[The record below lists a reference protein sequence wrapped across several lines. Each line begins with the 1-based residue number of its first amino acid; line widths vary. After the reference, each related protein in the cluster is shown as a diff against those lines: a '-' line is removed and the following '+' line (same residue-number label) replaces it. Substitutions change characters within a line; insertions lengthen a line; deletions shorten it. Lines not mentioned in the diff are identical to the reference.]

1 MSSFKRLL
9 PFLLRYR
16 LRYLGGAAC
25 LLVAT
30 TMAVGI
36 PWTVKRA
43 VDALE
48 RDGAAA
54 HLGPFVLLILLLAAA
69 HGVARLG
76 SRFAMLGAGQ
86 WVEHDLRTALYARL
100 LTLPPAFYHLH
111 RTGDLMSRA
120 SNDISALR
128 ALAGFGSVMLIGTL
142 FAFAGTLG
150 AMWMIDPWLTLF
162 AMAPFPGLVVIA
174 KRFNHDVEVRS
185 TAVQEQLGALSAKA
199 QENLTG
205 MAVVRAY
212 TMEEREIAE
221 FARLNA
227 EYRTRNLA
235 LARIQSVS
243 WPLMG
248 LVSGVGALIVL
259 WLGGKAVVDGRIS
272 LGSFVAFN
280 GYLAQLAWPTIALGW
295 TLASIQRGLAAM
307 QRVVEILDA
316 RPHESFGGLADAPGL
331 SADWGSA
338 GAISGPPQMKKNA
351 PEQPPKLPAG
361 QEPEPALLPN
371 GPLEFKHLTFAYD
384 DRGPALRDV
393 SFVVP
398 AGAVVAVVGPDRE
411 RQVDARHAALPA
423 LRAAARHGAGS
434 AGRDV
439 LDLPLGPLRRSVG
452 YVPQESFL
460 FSRSLRDNVRLAD
473 ERAAPER
480 LEAVA
485 RHRGPGR
492 RSGRAARGLGHG
504 GRRARPH
511 AVRRPAPAGGAGARA
526 GRGPAVPGPRR
537 RARLGGRRQGVGD
550 HARAPRGGERAHHA
564 AHDPPAEGRG
574 RGGPDR
580 GARRGARGGGGAP
593 RRAAGRGRPLR
604 APLAR
609 AAAGGRARQCV
620 TPSRKTR
627 SSAGPTTRAL
637 MRRVWAF
644 TRPHIRLV
652 LVTCALFPAVSL
664 LELAQ
669 PYLVKIAI
677 DEHIL
682 RRDWAGLGRVA
693 AALPAPAR
701 RRSTC
706 CGRLQAYLTQLTGQR
721 VIHDLRAA
729 LFAHLQRQ
737 DAPLLRPEPG
747 RPPDDPASSTT
758 GRRSRSCSRAGSSRS
773 WATW

>member
-1 MSSFKRLL
+1 MFSFKRLL

-30 TMAVGI
+30 IMAVGI

-86 WVEHDLRTALYARL
+86 WVEHDLRAALYARL

-205 MAVVRAY
+205 IAVVRAY
-212 TMEEREIAE
+212 TMEDREIAE

-235 LARIQSVS
+235 LARVQSVS

-272 LGSFVAFN
+272 LGAFVAFN

-295 TLASIQRGLAAM
+295 TLANIQRGLAAM
-307 QRVVEILDA
+307 QRVVEILDS
-316 RPHESFGGLADAPGL
+316 RPHESLGDLSDAVSFICGGPEMAPALPQAADSRPG
-331 SADWGSA
+331 AAVDP
-338 GAISGPPQMKKNA
+338 SGGNRS
-351 PEQPPKLPAG
+351 
-361 QEPEPALLPN
+361 EPELLPN

-398 AGAVVAVVGPDRE
+398 AGSVVAVVGPT
-411 RQVDARHAALPA
+411 
-423 LRAAARHGAGS
+423 GS
-434 AGRDV
+434 GKSTLGTLLCRLYEPPRGTVWIGGRDV

-460 FSRSLRDNVRLAD
+460 FSRPLRDNVRLAD
-473 ERAAPER
+473 EHASSER
-480 LEAVA
+480 LEEVA
-485 RHRGPGR
+485 RTAGLADDLGALPAGWDTVV
-492 RSGRAARGLGHG
+492 GERGLTLSG
-504 GRRARPH
+504 GQ
-511 AVRRPAPAGGAGARA
+511 
-526 GRGPAVPGPRR
+526 
-537 RARLGGRRQGVGD
+537 RQRV
-550 HARAPRGGERAHHA
+550 A
-564 AHDPPAEGRG
+564 
-574 RGGPDR
+574 
-580 GARRGARGGGGAP
+580 
-593 RRAAGRGRPLR
+593 
-604 APLAR
+604 LAR
-609 AAAGGRARQCV
+609 ALVADPPFLVLDDVLASVDAAKEWEITRALRAAASGRTTLIMTHRLKAAAEADRIVVLDEGRVVEEGRHVDLVAAGGLYAR
-620 TPSRKTR
+620 
-627 SSAGPTTRAL
+627 L
-637 MRRVWAF
+637 WRVQQ
-644 TRPHIRLV
+644 LED
-652 LVTCALFPAVSL
+652 
-664 LELAQ
+664 ELAN
-669 PYLVKIAI
+669 A
-677 DEHIL
+677 
-682 RRDWAGLGRVA
+682 
-693 AALPAPAR
+693 
-701 RRSTC
+701 
-706 CGRLQAYLTQLTGQR
+706 
-721 VIHDLRAA
+721 
-729 LFAHLQRQ
+729 
-737 DAPLLRPEPG
+737 
-747 RPPDDPASSTT
+747 
-758 GRRSRSCSRAGSSRS
+758 
-773 WATW
+773 

>member
-1 MSSFKRLL
+1 VSSFKRLL

-30 TMAVGI
+30 IMAVSI

-54 HLGPFVLLILLLAAA
+54 HLGPFVLLILLLAGA

-86 WVEHDLRTALYARL
+86 WVEHDLRAALYARL

-142 FAFAGTLG
+142 FAFVGTLG
-150 AMWMIDPWLTLF
+150 AMWTIDPWLTLF

-227 EYRTRNLA
+227 EYRARNLA
-235 LARIQSVS
+235 LARVQSVS

-307 QRVVEILDA
+307 QRVVEILDSA
-316 RPHESFGGLADAPGL
+316 GHESLGGLADAPGL

-338 GAISGPPQMKKNA
+338 GAISGLPQMKKNA
-351 PEQPPKLPAG
+351 SDQPPTFLPGRPKSEPAPDG
-361 QEPEPALLPN
+361 PEPELLPN
-371 GPLEFKHLTFAYD
+371 GALEFKNLTFAYD
-384 DRGPALRDV
+384 DRGPALRGV

-398 AGAVVAVVGPDRE
+398 AGSVVAVVGPT
-411 RQVDARHAALPA
+411 
-423 LRAAARHGAGS
+423 GS
-434 AGRDV
+434 GKSTLGTLLCRLYEPPRGTVWVAGRDV

-460 FSRSLRDNVRLAD
+460 FSRPLRDNVRLAD
-473 ERAAPER
+473 EHASPGR
-480 LEAVA
+480 LEEVA
-485 RHRGPGR
+485 RTAGLADDLGALPAGWDTVV
-492 RSGRAARGLGHG
+492 GERGLTLSG
-504 GRRARPH
+504 GQ
-511 AVRRPAPAGGAGARA
+511 
-526 GRGPAVPGPRR
+526 
-537 RARLGGRRQGVGD
+537 RQRV
-550 HARAPRGGERAHHA
+550 A
-564 AHDPPAEGRG
+564 
-574 RGGPDR
+574 
-580 GARRGARGGGGAP
+580 
-593 RRAAGRGRPLR
+593 
-604 APLAR
+604 LAR
-609 AAAGGRARQCV
+609 ALVADPPFLVLDDVLASVDAAKEWEITRALRAAASGRTTLLMTHRLKAAAEADRIVVLDEGRVVEEGRHAELVAAGGLYAR
-620 TPSRKTR
+620 
-627 SSAGPTTRAL
+627 L
-637 MRRVWAF
+637 WRVQQ
-644 TRPHIRLV
+644 LED
-652 LVTCALFPAVSL
+652 
-664 LELAQ
+664 ELAN
-669 PYLVKIAI
+669 A
-677 DEHIL
+677 
-682 RRDWAGLGRVA
+682 
-693 AALPAPAR
+693 
-701 RRSTC
+701 
-706 CGRLQAYLTQLTGQR
+706 
-721 VIHDLRAA
+721 
-729 LFAHLQRQ
+729 
-737 DAPLLRPEPG
+737 
-747 RPPDDPASSTT
+747 
-758 GRRSRSCSRAGSSRS
+758 
-773 WATW
+773 

>member
-1 MSSFKRLL
+1 VSSFKRLL

-25 LLVAT
+25 LLVST

-69 HGVARLG
+69 HGIARLG

-142 FAFAGTLG
+142 FAFVGTLG
-150 AMWMIDPWLTLF
+150 AMWVIDPWLTLF

-227 EYRTRNLA
+227 EYRSRNLA

-307 QRVVEILDA
+307 QRVVEILDS
-316 RPHESFGGLADAPGL
+316 RPHESSGGLADAPGL

-351 PEQPPKLPAG
+351 SDQPPTFLPG
-361 QEPEPALLPN
+361 RPKSEPAPDGPQPELLPN
-371 GPLEFKHLTFAYD
+371 GPVEFKHLTFAYD

-398 AGAVVAVVGPDRE
+398 AGSVVAVVGPT
-411 RQVDARHAALPA
+411 
-423 LRAAARHGAGS
+423 GS
-434 AGRDV
+434 GKSTLGTLLCRLYEPPRGTVWIGGRDV

-460 FSRSLRDNVRLAD
+460 FSRPLRDNVRLAD
-473 ERAAPER
+473 EHASPER
-480 LEAVA
+480 LEEVA
-485 RHRGPGR
+485 RTAGLADDLGALPAGWDTVV
-492 RSGRAARGLGHG
+492 GERGLTLSG
-504 GRRARPH
+504 GQ
-511 AVRRPAPAGGAGARA
+511 
-526 GRGPAVPGPRR
+526 
-537 RARLGGRRQGVGD
+537 RQRV
-550 HARAPRGGERAHHA
+550 A
-564 AHDPPAEGRG
+564 
-574 RGGPDR
+574 
-580 GARRGARGGGGAP
+580 
-593 RRAAGRGRPLR
+593 
-604 APLAR
+604 LAR
-609 AAAGGRARQCV
+609 ALVADPPFLVLDDVLASVDAAKEWEITRALRAAASGRTTLLMTHRLKAAAEADRIVVLDEGRVVEEGRHAELVAAGGLYAR
-620 TPSRKTR
+620 
-627 SSAGPTTRAL
+627 L
-637 MRRVWAF
+637 WRVQQ
-644 TRPHIRLV
+644 LED
-652 LVTCALFPAVSL
+652 
-664 LELAQ
+664 ELAN
-669 PYLVKIAI
+669 A
-677 DEHIL
+677 
-682 RRDWAGLGRVA
+682 
-693 AALPAPAR
+693 
-701 RRSTC
+701 
-706 CGRLQAYLTQLTGQR
+706 
-721 VIHDLRAA
+721 
-729 LFAHLQRQ
+729 
-737 DAPLLRPEPG
+737 
-747 RPPDDPASSTT
+747 
-758 GRRSRSCSRAGSSRS
+758 
-773 WATW
+773 

>member
-1 MSSFKRLL
+1 VSSFRRLL
-9 PFLLRYR
+9 PYLLRYR

-25 LLVAT
+25 LLLAT
-30 TMAVGI
+30 LMSISI

-43 VDALE
+43 VDTLE

-54 HLGPFVLLILLLAAA
+54 HLAPFVLLILALAAA
-69 HGVARLG
+69 HGLARLG
-76 SRFAMLGAGQ
+76 SRFAILGAGQ

-100 LTLPPAFYHLH
+100 LTLPPAFYHVH

-120 SNDISALR
+120 SNDISTLR
-128 ALAGFGSVMLIGTL
+128 ALAGFGGVMLIGTI

-150 AMWMIDPWLTLF
+150 AMSAIDPWLTLF

-174 KRFNHDVEVRS
+174 KRFNHDVEARS

-235 LARIQSVS
+235 LARTQSVS

-307 QRVVEILDA
+307 QRVTEILDS
-316 RPHESFGGLADAPGL
+316 RPHESSGGLSGADGL

-351 PEQPPKLPAG
+351 SEEPPKLPPGSPDPDTGEA
-361 QEPEPALLPN
+361 ALLPN
-371 GPLEFKHLTFAYD
+371 GPLEFRGLTFAYD

-398 AGAVVAVVGPDRE
+398 AGSVVAVVGPT
-411 RQVDARHAALPA
+411 
-423 LRAAARHGAGS
+423 GS
-434 AGRDV
+434 GKSTLGTLLCRLYEPPRGTVWVGGRDV

-460 FSRSLRDNVRLAD
+460 FSRPLRDNVRLAD
-473 ERAAPER
+473 EHAGPER
-480 LEAVA
+480 LEEVA
-485 RHRGPGR
+485 RTAGLADDLGAL
-492 RSGRAARGLGHG
+492 AAGWDTVVGERGLTLSG
-504 GRRARPH
+504 GQ
-511 AVRRPAPAGGAGARA
+511 
-526 GRGPAVPGPRR
+526 
-537 RARLGGRRQGVGD
+537 RQRV
-550 HARAPRGGERAHHA
+550 A
-564 AHDPPAEGRG
+564 
-574 RGGPDR
+574 
-580 GARRGARGGGGAP
+580 
-593 RRAAGRGRPLR
+593 
-604 APLAR
+604 LAR
-609 AAAGGRARQCV
+609 ALVADPPFLVLDDVLASVDAAKEWEITRSLRAAASGRTTLLMTHRLKAAAEADRIVVLDEGRVVEEGRHPELLAAGGLYAR
-620 TPSRKTR
+620 
-627 SSAGPTTRAL
+627 L
-637 MRRVWAF
+637 WRVQQ
-644 TRPHIRLV
+644 LED
-652 LVTCALFPAVSL
+652 
-664 LELAQ
+664 ELAN
-669 PYLVKIAI
+669 A
-677 DEHIL
+677 
-682 RRDWAGLGRVA
+682 
-693 AALPAPAR
+693 
-701 RRSTC
+701 
-706 CGRLQAYLTQLTGQR
+706 
-721 VIHDLRAA
+721 
-729 LFAHLQRQ
+729 
-737 DAPLLRPEPG
+737 
-747 RPPDDPASSTT
+747 
-758 GRRSRSCSRAGSSRS
+758 
-773 WATW
+773 

>member
-16 LRYLGGAAC
+16 VRYLGGAAC
-25 LLVAT
+25 LLLAT
-30 TMAVGI
+30 VFSVSI

-54 HLGPFVLLILLLAAA
+54 HLGPFVLLILFLAAG

-76 SRFAMLGAGQ
+76 SRFSMLGAGQ

-100 LTLPPAFYHLH
+100 LTLPPAFYHAH

-120 SNDISALR
+120 SNDISTLR
-128 ALAGFGSVMLIGTL
+128 ALSGFGSVMLIGTA
-142 FAFAGTLG
+142 FAFAGTLA
-150 AMWMIDPWLTLF
+150 AMWTIDPWLTLF

-174 KRFNHDVEVRS
+174 KRFNHDVEARS

-221 FARLNA
+221 FAQLNA
-227 EYRTRNLA
+227 EYRARNLD

-307 QRVVEILDA
+307 QRVVEILDSA
-316 RPHESFGGLADAPGL
+316 GHESLGGRPEQDGL

-338 GAISGPPQMKKNA
+338 GAISGPPQMKKSA
-351 PEQPPKLPAG
+351 PDRPRTFLPGGPKPELPPDGSRL
-361 QEPEPALLPN
+361 ELLAN

-398 AGAVVAVVGPDRE
+398 AGSVVAVVGPT
-411 RQVDARHAALPA
+411 
-423 LRAAARHGAGS
+423 GS
-434 AGRDV
+434 GKSTLGTLLCRLYEPPRGTVWVGGRDV
-439 LDLPLGPLRRSVG
+439 LDLPLGPLRRSIG

-460 FSRSLRDNVRLAD
+460 FSRPLRDNVRLAD
-473 ERAAPER
+473 EGASPER
-480 LEAVA
+480 LEE
-485 RHRGPGR
+485 
-492 RSGRAARGLGHG
+492 AARTAGLADDLG
-504 GRRARPH
+504 AL
-511 AVRRPAPAGGAGARA
+511 PAGWDT
-526 GRGPAVPGPRR
+526 V
-537 RARLGGRRQGVGD
+537 V
-550 HARAPRGGERAHHA
+550 GER
-564 AHDPPAEGRG
+564 GLTLS
-574 RGGPDR
+574 GGQR
-580 GARRGARGGGGAP
+580 QRVA
-593 RRAAGRGRPLR
+593 
-604 APLAR
+604 LAR
-609 AAAGGRARQCV
+609 ALVADPPFLVLDDVLASVDAAKEWEITRALRAAASGRTTLLMTHRLKAAAEADRIVVLDEGRVVEEGRHADLLAAGGLYAR
-620 TPSRKTR
+620 
-627 SSAGPTTRAL
+627 L
-637 MRRVWAF
+637 WRVQQ
-644 TRPHIRLV
+644 LED
-652 LVTCALFPAVSL
+652 
-664 LELAQ
+664 ELAN
-669 PYLVKIAI
+669 A
-677 DEHIL
+677 
-682 RRDWAGLGRVA
+682 
-693 AALPAPAR
+693 
-701 RRSTC
+701 
-706 CGRLQAYLTQLTGQR
+706 
-721 VIHDLRAA
+721 
-729 LFAHLQRQ
+729 
-737 DAPLLRPEPG
+737 
-747 RPPDDPASSTT
+747 
-758 GRRSRSCSRAGSSRS
+758 
-773 WATW
+773 